1 MLTFT
6 TLNAVGFCSIENLHL
21 QLNTNCTVLIKATN
35 GKGKAQPLEEPV
47 LTAKGWKQINS

>member
-35 GKGKAQPLEEPV
+35 GKGRV
-47 LTAKGWKQINS
+47 LFCLH